1 MNTRLLLFVA
11 LLSIS
16 ARSFSQC
23 TETPQPKVLLV
34 GDSWA
39 FFMGVD
45 QTINNVF
52 AKWGHTDCT
61 FYTNLT
67 LAENG
72 AETDDFLTPAK
83 QDEILAKLDE
93 YPSIEFIHLS
103 IGGNDA
109 LGDWNINY
117 TQGQTDTLIEDISQR
132 LLDVIT
138 FIKNARPNI
147 KIFWSG
153 YVYPNFGE
161 VIETSFLGENH
172 PFFGTWDGMGQ
183 PNFQQ
188 INDILNVFSHRAEVY
203 ADTTENV
210 DYVKCPGILQYTFG
224 QPEPLGVA
232 PGGSYNAFT
241 QPLPFGDHTYPSP
254 KESMRDYGL
263 TKDCFHLSPQGY
275 RDFIGYHTRK
285 FYHKALMHDF
295 YAVANAS
302 GQNGAISSTGYITN
316 QLTMGNTG
324 SETYS
329 PLLTFNMATMADT
342 GIAKASLFIRRESLA
357 GVNPVNA
364 ALEVKVKAGYFG
376 NSVTLESGDL
386 LAQPSATGTPCLF
399 GSYNEDGD
407 WVRLE
412 LPANMFPYI
421 QGGNTVQ
428 FIVTASIASGAVLF
442 SNASEPDYAPILDIT
457 YGPKT
462 VSVAEVKYDVLVDVY
477 PNPTTGMLNISTKMP
492 LTNSVVQL
500 HDITGRLMLSTTL
513 TSTNLDIATLPTGVY
528 SLQLITS
535 KGIFNRK
542 IVKN

>member
-1 MNTRLLLFVA
+1 MNKRLLLFIA
-11 LLSIS
+11 LVSIS
-16 ARSFSQC
+16 ARLFSQC
-23 TETPQPKVLLV
+23 TENPQPKVLLV

-83 QDEILAKLDE
+83 QNEILAKLDE

-109 LGDWNINY
+109 LGDWNINF

-183 PNFQQ
+183 PTFQQ

-203 ADTTENV
+203 ADTTDNV

-224 QPEPLGVA
+224 QPEPLGIA
-232 PGGSYNAFT
+232 PGGSYPQFT
-241 QPLPFGDHTYPSP
+241 QPLPFGDPSYPSP

-295 YAVANAS
+295 YAVADSATLNGSLSANGSINDLIFLGEINS
-302 GQNGAISSTGYITN
+302 GN
-316 QLTMGNTG
+316 
-324 SETYS
+324 YS
-329 PLLTFNMATMADT
+329 PLLTFNLVAMADT
-342 GIAKASLFIRRESLA
+342 GIAKASLFIRREDLA
-357 GVNPVNA
+357 GANPVNGA
-364 ALEVKVKAGYFG
+364 MVVKIKAGYFG
-376 NSVTLESGDL
+376 TSIALETADL
-386 LAQPSATGTPCLF
+386 LDQPSTQGPACIF
-399 GSYNEDGD
+399 GANQDNGD
-407 WVRLE
+407 WFRLE
-412 LPANMFPYI
+412 LPSYFYPYM
-421 QGGNTVQ
+421 QAGNTVQ
-428 FIVTASIASGAVLF
+428 LLLEAPTATGSMLF
-442 SNASEPDYAPILDIT
+442 SNTTEPDFAPILDIT

-462 VSVAEVKYDVLVDVY
+462 VSVAEVKPDNLLDVY
-477 PNPTTGMLNISTKMP
+477 PNPTTGQLNFNSNLP
-492 LTNSVVQL
+492 LANSVVQL
-500 HDITGRLMLSTTL
+500 HDITGRLMLNTVL
-513 TSTNLDIATLPTGVY
+513 TSTNLDISTLPAGVY
-528 SLQLITS
+528 SLQVITA
-535 KGIFNRK
+535 KGVFNKK

>member
-1 MNTRLLLFVA
+1 MNIRLLLFLA
-11 LLSIS
+11 LLGVS

-23 TETPQPKVLLV
+23 AENPQPKVLLV

-39 FFMGVD
+39 FFMSVD
-45 QTINNVF
+45 QTINTVF
-52 AKWGHTDCT
+52 SKWGHSDCT
-61 FYTNLT
+61 FYTNIT

-83 QDEILAKLDE
+83 QNEILAKLDE

-138 FIKNARPNI
+138 FIKTARPNI
-147 KIFWSG
+147 KVFWSG

-183 PNFQQ
+183 PTFQQ

-203 ADTTENV
+203 ADTTDNV
-210 DYVKCPGILQYTFG
+210 DYVSCPGLLQYTFG
-224 QPEPLGVA
+224 QPDPLGVA
-232 PGGSYNAFT
+232 PGGSYAAFT
-241 QPLPFGDHTYPSP
+241 QPLPFGDPSYPSP

-263 TKDCFHLSPQGY
+263 TKDCFHLSPRGY

-295 YAVANAS
+295 YAVADSIELNGSLSANGSVSDLLKLGELDSGNYAS
-302 GQNGAISSTGYITN
+302 
-316 QLTMGNTG
+316 
-324 SETYS
+324 
-329 PLLTFNMATMADT
+329 LLTFNLATMADT
-342 GIAKASLFIRRESLA
+342 GITKASLFIRREELA
-357 GVNPVNA
+357 GATPVNGA
-364 ALEVKVKAGYFG
+364 MQVKIKAGYFG
-376 NSVTLESGDL
+376 GSILLETADL
-386 LAQPSATGTPCLF
+386 LAQPSTQGAPCIF
-399 GSYNEDGD
+399 GANQENGD

-412 LPANMFPYI
+412 LPEYFYPYL
-421 QGGNTVQ
+421 QTGNTVQ
-428 FIVTASIASGAVLF
+428 FILEAPTATGSILF
-442 SNASEPDYAPILDIT
+442 SNATEPDFAPVLDIT

-462 VSVAEVKYDVLVDVY
+462 VSVVEVKNDVLVDIY
-477 PNPTTGMLNISTKMP
+477 PNPTTGLLNINTTLD
-492 LTNSVVQL
+492 LTNTTIQI
-500 HDITGRLMLSTTL
+500 HDITGRLMLSTVL
-513 TSTNLDIATLPTGVY
+513 TGTTVDVAALPAGIY
-528 SLQLITS
+528 SLQLITP
-535 KGIFNRK
+535 KGTFNKK
-542 IVKN
+542 IVRN